1 MMHTMVRKLALTLA
15 MLLVLGGTAFA
26 SGSQESGGSDEPT
39 TLLVWE
45 HTPQFEAPL
54 AATLENFMA
63 QNPDIRVEYE
73 IKTPDQYYALLST
86 AIQAGEAPDLF
97 WTNGTAT
104 TDLPNLVRQGAV
116 MDLTDELDLS
126 DYPQLAVDMTTV
138 DGSVYL
144 TPGATIGTRAVYYNK
159 DMFDEFGLSVPETFG
174 EFEQLLADLSQEDVI
189 PVSLGGRFTWSILF
203 HFEPIL
209 AAMAPDWIAEA
220 TAGEAPVTDPRV
232 EAALDKMI
240 EWGEAGYYGDGYLGM
255 DEGGQLLAFSRGD
268 AAMTITGSWNAAT
281 LQQNNP
287 EMNIGAF
294 QIPTRDGREPMV
306 VTFATGF
313 SVYSGT
319 EHPEE
324 AIRLAQYLTSVESQ
338 QIWVDQLGDVPGLP
352 GVTTDD
358 RLVSEIVDNDFQVN
372 SFYTILGQYAADGGT
387 PTRIWEEDN
396 VRVLSGSLSP
406 AAFLESLDAEME
418 M

>member
-1 MMHTMVRKLALTLA
+1 MAHKTKWAGMFTLILILTGSL
-15 MLLVLGGTAFA
+15 AFA
-26 SGSQESGGSDEPT
+26 GGSQEADSAGDVT
-39 TLLVWE
+39 TLMVWE

-73 IKTPDQYYALLST
+73 IKTPDQYYSLLST
-86 AIQAGEAPDLF
+86 SIQAGEAPDLF

-116 MDLTDELDLS
+116 MDLTGQLDLTG
-126 DYPQLAVDMTTV
+126 YPDLAVSMTTV
-138 DGSVYL
+138 DDRVWL

-159 DMFDEFGLSVPETFG
+159 DMFEEFGLEVPETFDD
-174 EFEQLLADLSQEDVI
+174 FEALLAALSEEDVI

-220 TAGEAPVTDPRV
+220 TEGNASVTDDRV
-232 EAALDKMI
+232 IRAMEKML
-240 EWGEAGYYGDGYLGM
+240 EWGDLGYYGEGYLGM

-294 QIPTRDGREPMV
+294 QIPTADGREPMV

-313 SVYSGT
+313 SIYSDT
-319 EHPEE
+319 QHPE
-324 AIRLAQYLTSVESQ
+324 AALRLAQYLTSVESQ
-338 QIWVDQLGDVPGLP
+338 QIWVDELGDVPGLP
-352 GVTTDD
+352 GVTSDD

-372 SFYTILGQYAADGGT
+372 SFYTILGAHASDGGT

-396 VRVLSGSLSP
+396 VRLLSGNISP
-406 AAFLESLDAEME
+406 RQFTESLAAEMD

>member
-1 MMHTMVRKLALTLA
+1 MMLQGTKRTCFLIFGLLAVAGMV
-15 MLLVLGGTAFA
+15 FA
-26 SGSQESGGSDEPT
+26 SGGQESTGGDEVT

-54 AATLENFMA
+54 AATLDNFMD

-73 IKTPDQYYALLST
+73 IKTPDQYYSLLST
-86 AIQAGEAPDLF
+86 SVQAGEAPDLF

-116 MDLTDELDLS
+116 MDLTDHLDLS
-126 DYPQLAVDMTTV
+126 AYPQLAIDMTTV
-138 DGSVYL
+138 DDRVWL

-174 EFEQLLADLSQEDVI
+174 EFEALLADLNERDVI
-189 PVSLGGRFTWSILF
+189 PVALGGRFTWSILF

-220 TAGEAPVTDPRV
+220 SNGEAPVTDQRV
-232 EAALDKMI
+232 VDAMEKML
-240 EWGEAGYYGDGYLGM
+240 EWGEMGYYGDGYLGM

-268 AAMTITGSWNAAT
+268 AAMTITGSWNATT

-287 EMNIGAF
+287 DMNIGAF
-294 QIPTRDGREPMV
+294 QIPTDDGREPMV
-306 VTFATGF
+306 VTYATGF
-313 SVYSGT
+313 SVYSET
-319 EHPEE
+319 EHPD
-324 AIRLAQYLTSVESQ
+324 AAVRLAQYLTSVESQ
-338 QIWVDQLGDVPGLP
+338 QIWVDELGDVPGLP
-352 GVTTDD
+352 GVTSDD

-372 SFYTILGQYAADGGT
+372 SFYTILGDYAASGGT

-396 VRVLSGSLSP
+396 VRVFSGNITPQEFLQSLAS
-406 AAFLESLDAEME
+406 EME

>member
-1 MMHTMVRKLALTLA
+1 MVHKTKRNGLLTL
-15 MLLVLGGTAFA
+15 MLMVMIPFLFAGG
-26 SGSQESGGSDEPT
+26 GQEAGGGSDDVT
-39 TLLVWE
+39 TLMVWE

-63 QNPDIRVEYE
+63 ENPDIRVEYE
-73 IKTPDQYYALLST
+73 IKTPDQYYSLLST
-86 AIQAGEAPDLF
+86 SIQAGEAPDLF

-116 MDLTDELDLS
+116 MDLTGQLDMS
-126 DYPQLAVDMTTV
+126 NYPDLAVSMTTIDDRV
-138 DGSVYL
+138 WL

-159 DMFDEFGLSVPETFG
+159 DMFDEFGLEEPETFA
-174 EFEQLLADLSQEDVI
+174 EFEEILASLNERDVI

-220 TAGEAPVTDPRV
+220 SDGNASVDDERV
-232 EAALDKMI
+232 VRAMEKML
-240 EWGEAGYYGDGYLGM
+240 EWGELGYYGDGYLGM

-294 QIPTRDGREPMV
+294 QIPTADGREPMV

-313 SVYSGT
+313 SIYSDT
-319 EHPEE
+319 QHPD
-324 AIRLAQYLTSVESQ
+324 AAMRLAQYLTSVESQ
-338 QIWVDQLGDVPGLP
+338 QIWVDELGDVPGLP
-352 GVTTDD
+352 GVTSDD

-372 SFYTILGQYAADGGT
+372 SFYTILGENAREGGT

-396 VRVLSGSLSP
+396 VRLLSGNISP
-406 AAFLESLDAEME
+406 DQFVETLAAETDL
-418 M
+418 

>member
-1 MMHTMVRKLALTLA
+1 MIRVSMRRIAVSVVVLLFVAAMTFAAGEQEGGESTEPVTLT
-15 MLLVLGGTAFA
+15 
-26 SGSQESGGSDEPT
+26 
-39 TLLVWE
+39 VWE
-45 HTPQFEAPL
+45 HTPQFEASL
-54 AATLENFMA
+54 SSTLDNFME
-63 QNPDIRVEYE
+63 QNSDIRVEYE

-104 TDLPNLVRQGAV
+104 TDLANLVNQGAV
-116 MDLTDELDLS
+116 MDISGELDLS
-126 DYPQLAVDMTTV
+126 AYPDLAVDMMRI
-138 DGSVYL
+138 DGNMYG

-159 DMFDEFGLSVPETFG
+159 DMFEEYGVSVPETFA

-209 AAMAPDWIAEA
+209 AAMHPDWIAEA
-220 TAGEAPVTDPRV
+220 EDGEASVTDPRV
-232 EAALDKMI
+232 IDAFEKML
-240 EWGEAGYYGDGYLGM
+240 EWGDQGYYGEGYLGM

-287 EMNIGAF
+287 DMNIGAF
-294 QIPTRDGREPMV
+294 QIPTEDGREPMV
-306 VTFATGF
+306 VTYATGF
-313 SVYSGT
+313 SVYSET
-319 EHPEE
+319 EHPD
-324 AIRLAQYLTSVESQ
+324 AALRLARYLTSVESQ
-338 QIWVDQLGDVPGLP
+338 QIWVDELGDVPGLP
-352 GVTTDD
+352 GVESDD
-358 RLVSEIVDNDFQVN
+358 PLVSEIVDNDFQVN
-372 SFYTILGQYAADGGT
+372 SFYTILGDFAAEDGT

-396 VRVLSGSLSP
+396 VKLLSGSLSP
-406 AAFLESLDAEME
+406 QEFAQSLAAEMD